1 MEQLQLQWLQQIL
14 EFLVK
19 GPRQVRG
26 FKATKSMSI
35 YLASAPVGEYEL
47 HAYKSRIT
55 VATIGFIVVFRMKS
69 ITISFDCIIHANP

>member
-1 MEQLQLQWLQQIL
+1 MTSADFGVLGEGSKTSARIQGN
-14 EFLVK
+14 E
-19 GPRQVRG
+19 
-26 FKATKSMSI
+26 I
-35 YLASAPVGEYEL
+35 YVDLPASAPVGEYEL